1 MNKPRGLRWSLG
13 SCFGNARLLGYI
25 KVPPPLLPSDNLY
38 SVDLAIPI
46 GARNYNRS
54 CHVAGLPDFVLK
66 CSSEIGGTGAEDDP
80 NKDTARPRPS

>member
-25 KVPPPLLPSDNLY
+25 KVPPPLLPSDNLC

-46 GARNYNRS
+46 GARKS
-54 CHVAGLPDFVLK
+54 GEFQDVLDAGQAENKKNP
-66 CSSEIGGTGAEDDP
+66 GGRDAEGREYDG
-80 NKDTARPRPS
+80 